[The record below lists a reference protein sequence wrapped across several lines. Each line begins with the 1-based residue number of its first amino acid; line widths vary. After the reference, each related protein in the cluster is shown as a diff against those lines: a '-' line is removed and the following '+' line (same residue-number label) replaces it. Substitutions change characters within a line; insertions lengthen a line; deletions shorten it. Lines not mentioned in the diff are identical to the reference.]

1 MAPIQTPHS
10 GPLSEWCTMASG
22 QSSLIRPANL
32 AMTSDR
38 HALLSAKKPAAEGNQ
53 WWVPYCLSE
62 FHISIFKGDNKAEG
76 PAPYQTVRHSG
87 RHLKKSEHKHTTVT
101 DRSGV
106 KSNCVVVVPTHIYIY
121 IFISF
126 LWNFNNFDMCGDKL
140 EAGILLSSVVVAV
153 APPMI
158 LVLVVCMCRCGCVR
172 VCMLSWP
179 THLLFPLLLSC
190 DLHNTNTRRN
200 NKSFLDLLTHFWRGA
215 IKIFLLQMQIL
226 TPCIE
231 GWRLVLYS
239 SADLSALGVF
249 LLSFCCAANSEL
261 GWGLLGTP

>member
-1 MAPIQTPHS
+1 MRRQARSRHIAIVS
-10 GPLSEWCTMASG
+10 RCCCC
-22 QSSLIRPANL
+22 SSDDFSPCCLHV
-32 AMTSDR
+32 SV
-38 HALLSAKKPAAEGNQ
+38 
-53 WWVPYCLSE
+53 WVC
-62 FHISIFKGDNKAEG
+62 A
-76 PAPYQTVRHSG
+76 
-87 RHLKKSEHKHTTVT
+87 
-101 DRSGV
+101 
-106 KSNCVVVVPTHIYIY
+106 
-121 IFISF
+121 
-126 LWNFNNFDMCGDKL
+126 
-140 EAGILLSSVVVAV
+140 
-153 APPMI
+153 
-158 LVLVVCMCRCGCVR
+158 R